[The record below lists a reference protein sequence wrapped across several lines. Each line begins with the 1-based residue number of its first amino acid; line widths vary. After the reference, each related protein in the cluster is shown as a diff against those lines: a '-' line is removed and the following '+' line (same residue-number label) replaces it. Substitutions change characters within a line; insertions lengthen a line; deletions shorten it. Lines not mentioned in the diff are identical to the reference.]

1 MGANERLGRIVALAN
16 QKGGVGKTTTAINL
30 GAALAGLGKRVLI
43 FDFDPQANST
53 AGLGMRPGVDD
64 GRRTM
69 EDGGGARAASESSA
83 SATGDSA
90 QTTPQAEAA
99 QGGPRP
105 GSIAGTSYE
114 VVVGGVR
121 AESVV
126 VATTIENLS
135 IIAATPGLA
144 GAEVELV
151 PMMAREF
158 RLKRA
163 LEPLREKFD
172 YIIIDCP
179 PSLGLLTVN
188 ALAAADEVIIP
199 VQCEYLAL
207 EGLSQLT
214 STLELVRRNLNPSLK
229 LRGLLL
235 TMFDART
242 NLSQQVAD
250 EVRAHFP
257 QTFKTVIP
265 RSVRLSEAPSHGLSI
280 FQYDGSSRAAKAYAD
295 LGAEVVGAE

>member
-1 MGANERLGRIVALAN
+1 MSRIIALAN

-30 GAALAGLGKRVLI
+30 GASLARRGQRVLI
-43 FDFDPQANST
+43 FDFDPQANSS
-53 AGLGMRPGVDD
+53 AGLGVRVDGSTTYD
-64 GRRTM
+64 VLINDTPV
-69 EDGGGARAASESSA
+69 
-83 SATGDSA
+83 GD
-90 QTTPQAEAA
+90 
-99 QGGPRP
+99 
-105 GSIAGTSYE
+105 I
-114 VVVGGVR
+114 VVD
-121 AESVV
+121 
-126 VATTIENLS
+126 TTISGLRLAPANPS
-135 IIAATPGLA
+135 LA

-163 LEPLREKFD
+163 LEAAREAFD
-172 YIIIDCP
+172 FILIDCP

-188 ALAAADEVIIP
+188 ALTAADEVIVP

-207 EGLSQLT
+207 EGLGQLT
-214 STLELVRRNLNPSLK
+214 GTLELVRRNLNPHLT

-257 QTFKTVIP
+257 NTFRTIIP
-265 RSVRLSEAPSHGLSI
+265 RSVRLSEAPSHGLPI
-280 FQYDGSSRAAKAYAD
+280 AKYDPGSRANRAYEELAD
-295 LGAEVVGAE
+295 EILAGTRTEVPA